1 LRSLLHTA
9 RIPVRWGDMDAFGH
23 VNNTLYFRYFE
34 QARIDALLKAFGGA
48 WPADGG
54 LPILAA
60 TSAEFKRPI
69 HAPATA
75 LVQVYG
81 GPPGRSSFMHFYE
94 LRLEGEGETLYAT
107 ADARLVWVNEIGRP
121 ISIPG
126 RLRALLPDP
135 DEATA
140 DA

>member
-1 LRSLLHTA
+1 MKTLLHTA
-9 RIPVRWGDMDAFGH
+9 RIPVRWGDQDAFGH

-34 QARIDALLKAFGGA
+34 QARIDALLEAFGGA
-48 WPADGG
+48 WPEGGG

-69 HAPATA
+69 HAPAVA

-81 GPPGRSSFMHFYE
+81 GAPGRSSFMHFYE

-107 ADARLVWVNEIGRP
+107 ADARLVWVNEHGRP
-121 ISIPG
+121 ISIPD

-135 DEATA
+135 DQALT